1 MDTESPVLG
10 ETAIVRFT
18 SEWNPFSEF
27 TIMLEVAVEPDVK
40 LTGLVAVIA
49 KSEVADSAWVS
60 TVIELREI
68 AQPMTST
75 SRSVWILKGEEP
87 SVSLNGSDT
96 L

>member
-1 MDTESPVLG
+1 
-10 ETAIVRFT
+10 
-18 SEWNPFSEF
+18 
-27 TIMLEVAVEPDVK
+27 MLEVAVEPDVK

-75 SRSVWILKGEEP
+75 SRSVLIVKGEEL

>member
-1 MDTESPVLG
+1 VLG
-10 ETAIVRFT
+10 ETATVRFT

-75 SRSVWILKGEEP
+75 SRSALIVKGKELT
-87 SVSLNGSDT
+87 VSLNSSDT

>member
-1 MDTESPVLG
+1 
-10 ETAIVRFT
+10 
-18 SEWNPFSEF
+18 
-27 TIMLEVAVEPDVK
+27 VK

-75 SRSVWILKGEEP
+75 SRSALIVKGKELT
-87 SVSLNGSDT
+87 VSLNSSDT

>member
-1 MDTESPVLG
+1 M
-10 ETAIVRFT
+10 RFN

-27 TIMLEVAVEPDVK
+27 TIMLEVALDPVVK

-75 SRSVWILKGEEP
+75 SRGVWILKGEEL
-87 SVSLNGSDT
+87 SVSLKGSDT